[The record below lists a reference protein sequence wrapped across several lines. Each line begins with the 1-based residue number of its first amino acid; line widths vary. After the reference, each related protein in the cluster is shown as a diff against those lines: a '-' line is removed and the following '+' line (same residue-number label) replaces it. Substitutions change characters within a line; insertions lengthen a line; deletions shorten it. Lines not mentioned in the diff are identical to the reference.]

1 MMGADNIKP
10 KPGDTIALT
19 EVPQGLLEDLPSE
32 DQQAICDIVGKPILL
47 VEYDED
53 GRAEL
58 EFRDHDGNVHFIYV
72 NPALIETTA

>member
-1 MMGADNIKP
+1 V
-10 KPGDTIALT
+10 LT
-19 EVPQGLLEDLPSE
+19 EVTQGLLDDLPSE

-58 EFRDHDGNVHFIYV
+58 EFRDRDGNVHFIYV
-72 NPALIETTA
+72 NPAFIETTA